1 MIYNIYIYIYFV
13 FLLGVVYVDF
23 SFFFFLINIQNCICC
38 WNYGN
43 KGREGGIAMSFVLR
57 VITLRIV
64 HIPDA

>member
-1 MIYNIYIYIYFV
+1 M
-13 FLLGVVYVDF
+13 DF